1 MEVEN
6 YPKEYSN
13 HALIIMKAAER
24 GYWFDFE
31 TKQMVTPKGTKVTP
45 KTFGKQRYPCMT
57 INDGTGMKHNVS
69 FAIHKFVGY
78 MIFGEIALRKGV
90 NVRHLDDNP
99 LNLSKENIAIGTS
112 RDNNLDKPP
121 CVRSDTAKR
130 GRSSQGVRPVT
141 SVVKDD
147 EAEIILRKYLKI
159 KGNLKRAKQ
168 GTICAIMKE
177 HPYTR
182 ECLQSICSGHS
193 FPDIY
198 ERVIKEFSFE

>member
-1 MEVEN
+1 MGVED

-13 HALIIMKAAER
+13 HALIIMKAVER

-31 TKQMVTPKGTKVTP
+31 TNEVVTPKGTRVTP
-45 KTFGKQRYPCMT
+45 KTFGDQRYPTMT
-57 INDGTGMKHNVS
+57 INDGTGTKHNVS
-69 FAIHKFVGY
+69 FSIHKFVGY
-78 MIFGEIALRKGV
+78 LLFGEIALRKKV

-112 RDNNLDKPP
+112 RDNNLDKSPH
-121 CVRSDTAKR
+121 VRSNSAKR
-130 GRSSQGVRPVT
+130 GRHSQGVRPVT

-147 EAEIILRKYLKI
+147 EAEVILRKYLNI
-159 KGNLKRAKQ
+159 KGSLKRAKA

-198 ERVIKEFSFE
+198 ERVIKELNFE

>member
-1 MEVEN
+1 MKIED

-13 HALIIMKAAER
+13 HALIIMKAVKR

-31 TKQMVTPKGTKVTP
+31 TTQVVTPKGTRVTP
-45 KTFGKQRYPCMT
+45 KTFGKQRYPSMT

-78 MIFGEIALRKGV
+78 LLFGEIALRKGV

-99 LNLSKENIAIGTS
+99 LNLTKENIAIGTS
-112 RDNNLDKPP
+112 RDNNLDKPTH
-121 CVRSDTAKR
+121 VRSNSTKR
-130 GRSSQGVRPVT
+130 GRHSQGVRPVT
-141 SVVKDD
+141 SIVKDG
-147 EAEIILRKYLKI
+147 EAEVILRKYLKI

-182 ECLQSICSGHS
+182 ECIQSICSGHS

-198 ERVIKEFSFE
+198 KRVIKEFSFE